1 MRPSCLAVSLLVFLI
16 VLSSIEGIRLEKIS
30 KSMHPKLQCKTYCSK
45 RECSLMKNS
54 NGVRGDDIL
63 SKEGHCRGTKR
74 KKAHKVFKR
83 SHHWIPSIHEDYRGP
98 RRHRPRHH

>member
-30 KSMHPKLQCKTYCSK
+30 KSMHPKLQ
-45 RECSLMKNS
+45 EGSLMKNS

>member
-30 KSMHPKLQCKTYCSK
+30 KSIIKFKTYCSK
-45 RECSLMKNS
+45 QEGSLMKNG

-63 SKEGHCRGTKR
+63 SKEGHCRDTKR